1 MKQEADVKFYNQK
14 INDETMTL
22 KTTEDRYVDPI
33 VKERKEKERFKKK
46 ILLQRQSYRKQV
58 NNTEKAKGS
67 VANSVR
73 IVKAEKSR
81 SKSPKDII

>member
-46 ILLQRQSYRKQV
+46 ILLQR
-58 NNTEKAKGS
+58 
-67 VANSVR
+67 
-73 IVKAEKSR
+73 
-81 SKSPKDII
+81 